1 MRFATD
7 SNHGNGWQHDCRKP
21 KRRSPGR
28 SSSGRQ
34 PRERSAATDPKEASG
49 GKRGRRSRSMPRS
62 KPARNRFGEAPT
74 LRETRKDR
82 PVRSVAR
89 TRPFRSDKAPYPN
102 RFGAFQPA
110 RMQPGSKHP
119 APMPREPPRRPFSG
133 VFGLDWYFGLDS
145 SRCAF

>member
-62 KPARNRFGEAPT
+62 KPLRRGSNATKDEERSNRS
-74 LRETRKDR
+74 TRR
-82 PVRSVAR
+82 SNQAFQVR
-89 TRPFRSDKAPYPN
+89 FKSDKGAYPN
-102 RFGAFQPA
+102 RFDAFRPA
-110 RMQPGSKHP
+110 RTQPSSKHP

-133 VFGLDWYFGLDS
+133 VFGLDWYLWLDS
-145 SRCAF
+145 SRRAP